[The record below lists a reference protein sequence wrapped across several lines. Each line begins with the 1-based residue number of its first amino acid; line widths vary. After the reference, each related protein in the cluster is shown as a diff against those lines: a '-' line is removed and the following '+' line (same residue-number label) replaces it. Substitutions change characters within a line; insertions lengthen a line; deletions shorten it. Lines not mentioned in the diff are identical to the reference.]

1 MGICACEK
9 EGIYNYPNGDY
20 FKGTL
25 KNDIPSGKGI
35 LYYNNGDIKYDGDFV
50 KGKKQG
56 LGKYYFSDYNWH
68 VWENERNFI
77 FKKVI
82 IILGNF

>member
-50 KGKKQG
+50 KGKNK
-56 LGKYYFSDYNWH
+56 D
-68 VWENERNFI
+68 WENIILVIIIGMFGKMERNFI
-77 FKKVI
+77 F
-82 IILGNF
+82 